1 MTSSKFKQLNPFELK
16 IAITNLLGKIN
27 SVSDLQNCL
36 ADFEMLDSQE
46 DKKLISK
53 VLFKELTN
61 AQESKIPIICFMLE
75 HFVPKEELVNKLW
88 ETLKN
93 QNLQTEVKITVLN
106 LLRELD
112 ADWSYESCEEY
123 LDDAN
128 ELLDANTKQLLNSAV
143 INPEIQI
150 DFMDFLASIRVQDK
164 ITLMNS
170 FSEDFTS
177 DVLANILIPVFVSD
191 PSSATGKE
199 ALKLLGNTKSQLALH
214 VLQEMV
220 PLASGELLQEVK
232 RSLST
237 IKISGMREDI
247 TKEFYKEILSNSKPY
262 KFYITYPDGHGDQ
275 AMIFTRI
282 TEDERIRFVS
292 IVINVETGIRDCFGF
307 FDISKFECSKILERF
322 LRDEKT
328 VDIDPESFK
337 TILYNAEMT
346 TIKNNHNTW
355 KLPYEYVCW
364 KNLLIDIDFDQ
375 QSLEQTVKEQ
385 IVPAKVDKS
394 IFDRLAE
401 MKISA
406 HWFMDYQYSDE
417 FQSVLKE
424 LKSTENL
431 DKLVEESIEKV
442 FYEQEKY
449 AWYLKLIM
457 ASYIKLAIG
466 KDGEASEIYGLAVDE
481 NLKQDFYKN
490 ILQQSIY
497 EYLMVVKYNKDIDH
511 YGLTIDEINDKIKY
525 IEDKWVQNVK
535 SYGFRYWHKTYRN
548 CSK

>member
-1 MTSSKFKQLNPFELK
+1 MTGAKFKQLNPFELK
-16 IAITNLLGKIN
+16 TAVTNLLGRIN

-46 DKKLISK
+46 DKKVISK
-53 VLFKELTN
+53 VLFKELVN
-61 AQESKIPIICFMLE
+61 AEENKIPIICFLLE
-75 HFVPKEELVNKLW
+75 HFVQKDELVSKLW

-93 QNLQTEVKITVLN
+93 QNLQTEVKITILN

-112 ADWSYESCEEY
+112 ADWTFESCGEY

-128 ELLDANTKQLLNSAV
+128 ELLDANTKQLLNSAI
-143 INPEIQI
+143 INPEVQI
-150 DFMDFLASIRVQDK
+150 DFMDFLATIRIQDK

-170 FSEDFTS
+170 FAQDFTS

-191 PSSATGKE
+191 PNSAVGRE
-199 ALKLLGNTKSQLALH
+199 ALKLLADTKSQLALH
-214 VLQEMV
+214 VLEEMV
-220 PLASGELLQEVK
+220 PLATGELLQEIK

-237 IKISGMREDI
+237 IKISGMREDN

-262 KFYITYPDGHGDQ
+262 KFYVTYPDGHGDQ

-328 VDIDPESFK
+328 IDINPESFK

-346 TIKNNHNTW
+346 TIKNNQNSW

-364 KNLLIDIDFDQ
+364 KNLLIDIDFDTQ
-375 QSLEQTVKEQ
+375 PIEQIVKEQ
-385 IVPAKVDKS
+385 IIPQKINSDFFDK
-394 IFDRLAE
+394 LAE
-401 MKISA
+401 MKIST
-406 HWFMDYQYSDE
+406 HWFMDYEYSDE
-417 FQSVLKE
+417 FQNVLKE
-424 LKSTENL
+424 LKSASNL
-431 DKLVEESIEKV
+431 DELVENNLEKV

-449 AWYLKLIM
+449 AWYQKLVM
-457 ASYIKLAIG
+457 ATYIKFVIG
-466 KDGEASEIYGLAVDE
+466 KDGEAGEIFGLANDE
-481 NLKQDFYKN
+481 NLKQEFFKI

-497 EYLMVVKYNKDIDH
+497 EYLMVIKYNKDVEH

-525 IEDKWVQNVK
+525 IEDRWVQNV
-535 SYGFRYWHKTYRN
+535 
-548 CSK
+548 

>member
-1 MTSSKFKQLNPFELK
+1 MTNAKFKQLNPFELK
-16 IAITNLLGKIN
+16 SAVTSLLNKIN

-36 ADFEMLDSQE
+36 ADFEILDSQE

-61 AQESKIPIICFMLE
+61 ADESKIPIICFLLE
-75 HFVPKEELVNKLW
+75 HFVPKEELINKLW

-93 QNLQTEVKITVLN
+93 QSLQTEVKITILN

-112 ADWSYESCEEY
+112 ADWTYESCEEY

-170 FSEDFTS
+170 FADDFSS

-220 PLASGELLQEVK
+220 PLATGELLQEVK

-237 IKISGMREDI
+237 IKISGMREDN

-292 IVINVETGIRDCFGF
+292 IVVNVESGIRDCFGF

-364 KNLLIDIDFDQ
+364 KNLLIDIDYDEQ
-375 QSLEQTVKEQ
+375 TLEQTVKEQ
-385 IVPAKVDKS
+385 IVPAKVDKA
-394 IFDRLAE
+394 IFDRLSE

-406 HWFMDYQYSDE
+406 HWFMDHEYSDE
-417 FQSVLKE
+417 FQTVLKE
-424 LKSTENL
+424 LKSTANL
-431 DKLVEESIEKV
+431 DKLVEENIEKV

-466 KDGEASEIYGLAVDE
+466 KDGEASEIFGLAIDE
-481 NLKQDFYKN
+481 NLKQEFFKT

-497 EYLMVVKYNKDIDH
+497 EYLMVIKYNKDVEH

-525 IEDKWVQNVK
+525 IEDKWVQNV
-535 SYGFRYWHKTYRN
+535 
-548 CSK
+548 